1 MKVTDLC
8 RREVVTIS
16 AAAPVVEAA
25 RLMCSQRV
33 GAVIVTTS
41 PADRAIAVG
50 VLTDRDIVC
59 AQLAGARDLGQL
71 RVADVMA
78 ADPLVLNAEDPIDEA
93 IRRMRARGVRRAPV
107 AGPGGVLTGVISFD
121 DLLAHISGKLAA
133 LARLTGRQARRE
145 EAWVV

>member
-16 AAAPVVEAA
+16 AAATVVEAA
-25 RLMCSQRV
+25 RLMCSQHV

-41 PADRAIAVG
+41 RADRAIAVG

-78 ADPLVLNAEDPIDEA
+78 ADPLVLDAEEPIDEA

-107 AGPGGVLTGVISFD
+107 AGPGGVLAGVISFD

-133 LARLTGRQARRE
+133 LARLTGRQARGE

>member
-41 PADRAIAVG
+41 RADRAITVG

-59 AQLAGARDLGQL
+59 AQLAGARDLGEL
-71 RVADVMA
+71 RVADVMT
-78 ADPLVLNAEDPIDEA
+78 ADPLVLNADDPIDEA

-121 DLLAHISGKLAA
+121 DLLAHISANLAA
-133 LARLTGRQARRE
+133 LARLTGKQARRDE
-145 EAWVV
+145 EWVV

>member
-25 RLMCSQRV
+25 QLMCSQRV

-41 PADRAIAVG
+41 RADRVIAVG

-71 RVADVMA
+71 RVGDVMA
-78 ADPLVLNAEDPIDEA
+78 ADPLVLNAEDSIDEA

-107 AGPGGVLTGVISFD
+107 AGPGGVLSGVISFD

-145 EAWVV
+145 ETWVV